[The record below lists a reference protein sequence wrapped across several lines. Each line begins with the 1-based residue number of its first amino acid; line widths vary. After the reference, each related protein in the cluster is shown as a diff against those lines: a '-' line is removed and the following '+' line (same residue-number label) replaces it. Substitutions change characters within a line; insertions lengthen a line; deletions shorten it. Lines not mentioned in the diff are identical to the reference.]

1 MQESAQAA
9 LSYIKA
15 NATRLKIAQS
25 MFNSKD
31 IHIHL
36 PEGATPKDG
45 PSAGIS
51 MCSAMVSVL
60 TGIPLK
66 PNLAMTGE
74 ITLRGRVLGVGGLKE
89 KILAAQQYGMTD
101 VILPKSNEND
111 IKEFAD
117 DIENVTLFFADSM
130 DEVLEKVLEENPFT
144 RKVKVA
150 QDKTKKASKPSRKAT
165 ADKAEKGDEKASK
178 ASAKKNVVKKPAKKK

>member
-15 NATRLKIAQS
+15 NATRLKISQS

-51 MCSAMVSVL
+51 MCTALVSVL
-60 TGIPLK
+60 TSIPVK
-66 PNLAMTGE
+66 PNIAMTGE

-89 KILAAQQYGMTD
+89 KILAAQQYQMTD

-117 DIENVTLFFADSM
+117 DIENVTLFFADHM
-130 DEVLEKVLEENPFT
+130 DEVLVKALEQNPFT

-150 QDKTKKASKPSRKAT
+150 QEKTTKT
-165 ADKAEKGDEKASK
+165 
-178 ASAKKNVVKKPAKKK
+178 AKKKNESKTSDTKKKKTVVTSKKK

>member
-1 MQESAQAA
+1 
-9 LSYIKA
+9 
-15 NATRLKIAQS
+15 

-51 MCSAMVSVL
+51 MCTAMISVL
-60 TGIPLK
+60 TGIPVK
-66 PNLAMTGE
+66 PNIAMTGE

-89 KILAAQQYGMTD
+89 KILAAEQYHMTD

-111 IKEFAD
+111 VKEFAD
-117 DIENVTLFFADSM
+117 DTENVTLFFADHM
-130 DEVLEKVLEENPFT
+130 DEVLVKALEQNPFT

-150 QDKTKKASKPSRKAT
+150 QEKTAKSTKKKSESSISAAT
-165 ADKAEKGDEKASK
+165 KKKTVVTS
-178 ASAKKNVVKKPAKKK
+178 KKNN